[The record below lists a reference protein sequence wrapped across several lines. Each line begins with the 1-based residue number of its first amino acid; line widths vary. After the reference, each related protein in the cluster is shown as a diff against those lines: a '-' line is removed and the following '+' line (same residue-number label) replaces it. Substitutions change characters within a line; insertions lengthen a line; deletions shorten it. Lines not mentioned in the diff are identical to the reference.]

1 MLEIKNVVV
10 VVFILLKRNGLS
22 GRLADSN
29 YFSTKE
35 SILCTIFRVRV
46 TPLTCTL
53 RTQS

>member
-35 SILCTIFRVRV
+35 SICTIFRVRV